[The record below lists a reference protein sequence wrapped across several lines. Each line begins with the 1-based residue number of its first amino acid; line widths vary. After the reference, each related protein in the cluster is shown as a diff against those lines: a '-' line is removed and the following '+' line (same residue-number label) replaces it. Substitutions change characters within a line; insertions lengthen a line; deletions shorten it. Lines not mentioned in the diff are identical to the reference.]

1 MSNDLQLIR
10 WNKYG
15 ISVKLHYGIAEWR
28 CAMKG
33 NIVVSGRGQITLPAS
48 MRRRLG
54 IKAGGVLVVEDRRG
68 ELVLR
73 PAAVVELDAYTDEE
87 IARWER
93 EDRLAPRERFR
104 ILKKLGRK
112 R

>member
-1 MSNDLQLIR
+1 
-10 WNKYG
+10 
-15 ISVKLHYGIAEWR
+15 
-28 CAMKG
+28 MKE

-54 IKAGGVLVVEDRRG
+54 IKPGGVLVVEDRKG

-73 PAAVVELDAYTDEE
+73 PAAVVELETYTDEE

-93 EDRLAPRERFR
+93 EDRFAPGERSR

>member
-1 MSNDLQLIR
+1 MHE
-10 WNKYG
+10 YG
-15 ISVKLHYGIAEWR
+15 ISVKLYYGISDR
-28 CAMKG
+28 RYAMKG

-54 IKAGGVLVVEDRRG
+54 IKAGGVLVVEDREG

-73 PAAVVELDAYTDEE
+73 PAAVVELDSYTDEE
-87 IARWER
+87 VVRWER
-93 EDRLAPRERFR
+93 EDRLAPGERSR
-104 ILKKLGRK
+104 ILKKLGHK

>member
-1 MSNDLQLIR
+1 
-10 WNKYG
+10 
-15 ISVKLHYGIAEWR
+15 VKE
-28 CAMKG
+28 
-33 NIVVSGRGQITLPAS
+33 NIVVSGRGQITLPAA
-48 MRRRLG
+48 MRKRLG
-54 IKAGGVLVVEDRRG
+54 IKAGGVLVVEDRKG

-73 PAAVVELDAYTDEE
+73 PAAVVELETYTAEE

-93 EDRLAPRERFR
+93 EDRLSPGERSR

>member
-1 MSNDLQLIR
+1 
-10 WNKYG
+10 
-15 ISVKLHYGIAEWR
+15 
-28 CAMKG
+28 MKG

-54 IKAGGVLVVEDRRG
+54 IKAGGVLVVEDRKG

-73 PAAVVELDAYTDEE
+73 PAAVVELESYTDEE
-87 IARWER
+87 IGRWER
-93 EDRLAPRERFR
+93 EDRLSPGERSR
-104 ILKKLGRK
+104 VLKKLDRK

>member
-1 MSNDLQLIR
+1 MAPFFDNRLHT
-10 WNKYG
+10 YG
-15 ISVKLHYGIAEWR
+15 ISDKLHYGIFDWR
-28 CAMKG
+28 CSMKE

-54 IKAGGVLVVEDRRG
+54 IKAGGVLVVEDRKG

-73 PAAVVELDAYTDEE
+73 PAAVVELDTYTDEE
-87 IARWER
+87 IARWAR
-93 EDRLAPRERFR
+93 EDRLAMGERSR

>member
-1 MSNDLQLIR
+1 
-10 WNKYG
+10 
-15 ISVKLHYGIAEWR
+15 
-28 CAMKG
+28 MKE

-48 MRRRLG
+48 MRKRLG
-54 IKAGGVLVVEDRRG
+54 IKAGGVLVVEDRKG

-73 PAAVVELDAYTDEE
+73 PAAVVELDTYTEEE

-93 EDRLAPRERFR
+93 EDRLAPGERSR
-104 ILKKLGRK
+104 ILKKLARK